1 MAVSRAAVLQSLVLD
16 ESLRQYQAAAVNTV
30 QNLASAFTGVAHA
43 LQKQKV
49 QTSHVEGAIQKQI
62 NAMALTINEQAAVIE
77 DLRAAQERW
86 AARYGDAGPPVPG
99 AQDTSSNLAVRRL
112 FHTLT

>member
-30 QNLASAFTGVAHA
+30 QNLASAFTGIAHA
-43 LQKQKV
+43 MQKQKV

-77 DLRAAQERW
+77 DLRASQDRW
-86 AARYGDAGPPVPG
+86 ALRFGGDLSASSGGGGGGAG
-99 AQDTSSNLAVRRL
+99 AQRS
-112 FHTLT
+112 